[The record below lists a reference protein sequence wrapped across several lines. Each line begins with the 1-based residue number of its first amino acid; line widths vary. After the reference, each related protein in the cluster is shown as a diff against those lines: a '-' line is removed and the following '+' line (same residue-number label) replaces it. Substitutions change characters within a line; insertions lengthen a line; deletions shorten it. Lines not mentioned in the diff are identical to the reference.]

1 MAKVQNTFIKSKMNK
16 DLDDRI
22 LSKGEYRNAQNI
34 NVSKSE
40 GSDVG
45 AMENVLGN
53 IKLNSFA
60 VENLEQ
66 VDGSV
71 IIGSFM
77 DYTNERI
84 FVFTTNYTDVNGN
97 TVNVNYAPAGA
108 YCCIAVYDLNN
119 NQSSNLVKGN
129 FLNFSTTNPIL
140 DINLIED
147 LLFFTDDRNQP
158 RKINVNLALSANA
171 DSSSPHYFNEDQISL
186 AKYYPYKTPIL
197 FNNITVVNFNA
208 SSANATIGGGAAKN
222 DGGSSNGDTSI
233 KVNTTSGNIF
243 AGMAISGGSIP
254 SNTTIISYDG
264 STIVLSKALTGADP
278 AGETYTITWKLTSS
292 ASLIKAGMYLVLD
305 STIQT
310 QSQNI
315 QISYIVNDTTVN
327 LSSTGS
333 TSFNN
338 QTVKIY
344 YPTSY
349 TKNKKYLAPSM
360 AGHIAS
366 STGTVP
372 YPQSTN
378 TVFDAYFNG
387 VPRVGMLISC
397 NVGGSTAAGLDGKLE
412 DDTLISQV
420 ASSPSPYTGAYRI
433 TTSKT
438 FNKDDLR
445 PFNKILL
452 SDPNPY
458 YDLNWPGDPD
468 YLEEKFVRFSYR
480 FKYEDGEYSL
490 MAPFTQPCFIPKQ
503 DGYLTTGL
511 GNKRVIRKK
520 DASDSDYENGD
531 KRYDIYQFSDF
542 SSQEQEIGKST
553 IVSFFENRIQEVD
566 IQIPCDYLINQ
577 LYSELKVI
585 EIDILYKESDGLQV
599 KVLDTFANTDEI
611 ISSNNTNLLT
621 YNYQSRKPFRNLTD
635 AEVVRVY
642 DKVPVRAK
650 TQSVTGNRVVF
661 GNFYDKPTPPL
672 TLNYA
677 VSVSEKFRIDST
689 NGTNNG
695 FSNISAALAYPNHSV
710 KQNRTYQVGVILQDK
725 YGRSSDVILS
735 SLGDETI
742 QFPAGAGGAIFS
754 GSTIFHNY
762 RLSSENIYNWFGD
775 SIKMLWQNPIP
786 ETVSYAGGYPGLYRS
801 GLVKATATQG
811 SSNNIFNLTTWNN
824 DIIVGSIVKGLDNQS
839 KSFSVSIIS
848 LDSVSNPKT
857 ITLSSD
863 VQISANTA
871 IEIIGNA
878 NPLGWYSYK
887 IVVKASEED
896 YYNAYLPNALAGSTQ
911 YSIGAASDL
920 SHITLLADNINKIP
934 SDVTSATPEQTQFR
948 TSDEVLF
955 PRVAQQNWTTQTRQI
970 NVSAGENPTRSRFF
984 TVESIG
990 KVSDLGI
997 NTNSGVGASGAAIK
1011 AAGIFDASSNP
1022 TVARLSTYGTTF
1034 GGFFNNPANNP
1045 KFVPDLNGT
1054 AWSSSGINFYQVDV
1068 TFGNPQNGNS
1078 GTVRGVPLVGNLYPK
1093 PEIEW
1098 ENDQASGFVGKIA
1111 SASSSG
1117 WGYWSN
1123 NNTSNPNN
1131 SVGTTTDGDGTGM
1144 RVRLMSVGPDADGS
1158 FSSPY
1163 EYASPSTLYVRVQV
1177 RGVGYKAG
1185 DTIFIPA
1192 STSGSGTTWTD
1203 PLKFTL
1209 KEAHLATPESSE
1221 AIAGQP
1227 ISVMEIKPATSNLD
1241 IYWETSTSG
1250 LIRDLNDTINSAA
1263 ALSAPTKL
1271 NFVQLGSAKGDVY
1284 FPETNQPFTFI
1295 SQFTCLNGVN
1305 GVLGNVVFN
1314 LDKVENA
1321 AGTIVSGDFDLTN
1334 SPTGTGNIYNNNA
1347 SFFQNNSNLNT
1358 FTFFVTA
1365 TNISLG
1371 ISYSNTFNFTG
1382 SIINATPTIVQ
1393 LDGTAITS
1401 SNLSGSSVGGN
1412 VEITLYARNGA
1423 YHTVADQQNR
1433 WNLGTEPTGGGGTW
1447 SLREGAAG
1455 TSTASVNPP
1464 SGQSGLMLSKQ
1475 RIRFVPPGY
1484 NGTFTNTI
1492 SVTDG
1497 SGNGLTSTVY
1507 TMTVVVT
1514 YPSGNPPAN

>member
-1 MAKVQNTFIKSKMNK
+1 
-16 DLDDRI
+16 
-22 LSKGEYRNAQNI
+22 
-34 NVSKSE
+34 
-40 GSDVG
+40 
-45 AMENVLGN
+45 
-53 IKLNSFA
+53 
-60 VENLEQ
+60 
-66 VDGSV
+66 
-71 IIGSFM
+71 
-77 DYTNERI
+77 
-84 FVFTTNYTDVNGN
+84 
-97 TVNVNYAPAGA
+97 
-108 YCCIAVYDLNN
+108 
-119 NQSSNLVKGN
+119 
-129 FLNFSTTNPIL
+129 
-140 DINLIED
+140 
-147 LLFFTDDRNQP
+147 
-158 RKINVNLALSANA
+158 
-171 DSSSPHYFNEDQISL
+171 
-186 AKYYPYKTPIL
+186 
-197 FNNITVVNFNA
+197 
-208 SSANATIGGGAAKN
+208 
-222 DGGSSNGDTSI
+222 
-233 KVNTTSGNIF
+233 
-243 AGMAISGGSIP
+243 
-254 SNTTIISYDG
+254 
-264 STIVLSKALTGADP
+264 
-278 AGETYTITWKLTSS
+278 
-292 ASLIKAGMYLVLD
+292 MYLVLD
-305 STIQT
+305 SSVQT

-327 LSSTGS
+327 LSSTGATTFS
-333 TSFNN
+333 N

-349 TKNKKYLAPSM
+349 TKNKKYLTPSM
-360 AGHIAS
+360 AGHVAS
-366 STGTVP
+366 STGVIP
-372 YPQSTN
+372 YPQQLNN
-378 TVFDAYFNG
+378 TFDAYFNG
-387 VPRVGMLISC
+387 IPRVGMLISC
-397 NVGGSTAAGLDGKLE
+397 NVGGSTASGLDGVLA
-412 DDTLISQV
+412 DDTLISTV
-420 ASSPSPYTGAYRI
+420 ATSPAPYTGAYRI

-438 FNKDDLR
+438 FNKDHLR

-490 MAPFTQPCFIPKQ
+490 IAPFTQPCFIPKQ

-511 GNKRVIRKK
+511 GNKRVVRKK
-520 DASDSDYENGD
+520 DAGDTDYLDGD

-542 SSQEQEIGKST
+542 SSQEQEIAKST

-566 IQIPCDYLINQ
+566 IQIPCDYLINE
-577 LYSELKVI
+577 LYSKLKVI

-710 KQNRTYQVGVILQDK
+710 KQNRTYQVGVVLQDK
-725 YGRSSDVILS
+725 YGRSSDVVLS

-742 QFPAGAGGAIFS
+742 QFPAGSGGAIFS

-786 ETVSYAGGYPGLYRS
+786 ETVSYASGYPGLYRS
-801 GLVKATATQG
+801 GLVNKTVNQG
-811 SSNNIFNLTTWNN
+811 SSNNIFTLTTWDN
-824 DIIVGSIVKGLDNQS
+824 DIIVGSIVKGTDS
-839 KSFSVSIIS
+839 SAGSFSVSIIA
-848 LDSVSNPKT
+848 LDSISNPKT
-857 ITLSSD
+857 ITLSDD
-863 VQISANTA
+863 VIIDANTSV
-871 IEIIGNA
+871 EIIGNA

-896 YYNAYLPNALAGSTQ
+896 YYNAYLPNSLAGSTQ
-911 YSIGAASDL
+911 YSIGEASNL

-955 PRVAQQNWTTQTRQI
+955 PRVAQQNFTTQTRQI
-970 NVSAGENPTRSRFF
+970 NVSAGENTTRSRFF

-1011 AAGIFDASSNP
+1011 AAGIFDAPSNP

-1034 GGFFNNPANNP
+1034 GGFYNNPANNP
-1045 KFVPDLNGT
+1045 LFVPNLSGT
-1054 AWSSSGINFYQVDV
+1054 QWTSSGVNFYQMDV
-1068 TFGNPQNGNS
+1068 QFGNPIEGTS
-1078 GTVRGVPLVGNLYPK
+1078 GTNRGVPLIGNLYPK
-1093 PEIEW
+1093 PEIKWKNES
-1098 ENDQASGFVGKIA
+1098 ASGFTGNITA
-1111 SASSSG
+1111 GASG

-1123 NNTSNPNN
+1123 NANTDPNN
-1131 SVGTTTDGDGTGM
+1131 AVVVSTDGEGVGM
-1144 RVRLMSVGPDADGS
+1144 RVRLMSIGPNSNGS
-1158 FSSPY
+1158 FASPY
-1163 EYASPSTLYVRVQV
+1163 EFASPSTLYVRVQV

-1185 DTIFIPA
+1185 DQIEIPA
-1192 STSGSGTTWTD
+1192 STSGTGTSWSD
-1203 PLKFTL
+1203 PLVFTL
-1209 KEAHLATPESSE
+1209 SEAYLATPESSE

-1227 ISVMEIKPATSNLD
+1227 ISVMEVKPTTSNLD

-1250 LIRDLNDTINSAA
+1250 LIRDLNDTINTAA
-1263 ALSAPTKL
+1263 SLSAPTTL
-1271 NFVQLGSAKGDVY
+1271 NFTQLGTAKGDVY
-1284 FPETNQPFTFI
+1284 FPETVQPNTFI

-1305 GVLGNVVFN
+1305 GSLGNVVFN

-1321 AGTIVSGDFDLTN
+1321 SGTIVSGDFGLTN
-1334 SPTGTGNIYNNNA
+1334 TPTGTGNIFNNNA
-1347 SFFQNNSNLNT
+1347 SFFQNNNNLNN

-1382 SIINATPTIVQ
+1382 SIINAVPTIVR
-1393 LDGTAITS
+1393 LDGTAIQSSDLATTS
-1401 SNLSGSSVGGN
+1401 PGSFVQI
-1412 VEITLYARNGA
+1412 VLYARNGA
-1423 YHTVADQQNR
+1423 YHTVADEQLL
-1433 WNLGTEPTGGGGTW
+1433 WNLGSESNGGTW
-1447 SLREGAAG
+1447 SLRSGQG
-1455 TSTASVNPP
+1455 GVSTASVNPP

-1475 RIRFVPPGY
+1475 IIRFTPPSAD
-1484 NGTFTNTI
+1484 GTYTNTI

-1507 TMTVVVT
+1507 TLSVVVAS
-1514 YPSGNPPAN
+1514 PEGGGAAG

>member
-53 IKLNSFA
+53 KKLSSFA
-60 VENLEQ
+60 VENLTQ

-84 FVFTTNYTDVNGN
+84 FVFITNYTDVNGN
-97 TVNVNYAPAGA
+97 TTNVNYAPSGA
-108 YCCIAVYDLNN
+108 YCSIAVYDLNN

-158 RKINVNLALSANA
+158 RKINVNLASSANA
-171 DSSSPHYFNEDQISL
+171 DSNSPHYFNEDQISL
-186 AKYYPYKTPIL
+186 AKYYPYKTPTL
-197 FNNITVVNFNA
+197 FNNITVVNFDASNA
-208 SSANATIGGGAAKN
+208 DATIGGGVARN

-233 KVNTTSGNIF
+233 TVDSTSGNIF
-243 AGMAISGGSIP
+243 AGMAISGGNIP
-254 SNTTIISYDG
+254 SGTTIISYND
-264 STIVLSKALTGADP
+264 STIVLSNALTGAD
-278 AGETYTITWKLTSS
+278 ASGTAYTITWKLTSS
-292 ASLIKAGMYLVLD
+292 ASLIKAGMYLVFD
-305 STIQT
+305 SSVQA
-310 QSQNI
+310 QSENI
-315 QISYIVNDTTVN
+315 QISYIVDDTTVN
-327 LSSTGS
+327 LSSTRPTIFS
-333 TSFNN
+333 N

-349 TKNKKYLAPSM
+349 TKNKKYLTPSI

-366 STGTVP
+366 STGVIP
-372 YPQSTN
+372 YPQQAN
-378 TVFDAYFNG
+378 NVFDAFFND

-397 NVGGSTAAGLDGKLE
+397 NVGGSTAAGLDGQLA
-412 DDTLISQV
+412 DDTVISQV
-420 ASSPSPYTGAYRI
+420 ATSPSPYTGAYRI

-511 GNKRVIRKK
+511 GTKRVVRKK
-520 DASDSDYENGD
+520 DADDSDYENGD
-531 KRYDIYQFSDF
+531 KRYDTYEFSDF
-542 SSQEQEIGKST
+542 NSQEEAIGKST

-710 KQNRTYQVGVILQDK
+710 KQNRTYQVGVVLQDK
-725 YGRSSDVILS
+725 YGRSSDVVLS

-742 QFPAGAGGAIFS
+742 QFPAGSGGAIFS

-762 RLSSENIYNWFGD
+762 RLSSQNIYNWFGD
-775 SIKMLWQNPIP
+775 SIKMLWKNPIP
-786 ETVSYAGGYPGLYRS
+786 ETISYASGYPGLYRS
-801 GLVKATATQG
+801 GLVKTTVNQG
-811 SSNNIFNLTTWNN
+811 SSNNIFTLATWDN
-824 DIIVGSIVKGLDNQS
+824 DIIVGSVVKGNDSQNN
-839 KSFSVSIIS
+839 SFSVSIIAI
-848 LDSVSNPKT
+848 DSVSDPKT
-857 ITLSSD
+857 ITLSED
-863 VQISANTA
+863 VLINSNTA
-871 IEIIGNA
+871 IEIVGNA

-896 YYNAYLPNALAGSTQ
+896 YYNAYLPNSLAGSTQ
-911 YSIGAASDL
+911 YSIGAASNL

-955 PRVAQQNWTTQTRQI
+955 PRVAQQNWSTQTKQI
-970 NVSAGENPTRSRFF
+970 NVSAGENLTRSRFF

-997 NTNSGVGASGAAIK
+997 NTNSGTGLDVGIR
-1011 AAGIFDASSNP
+1011 AAGIFNAASNP
-1022 TVARLSTYGTTF
+1022 TVARLNTYGTTF

-1045 KFVPDLNGT
+1045 ISVPDLTGNSY
-1054 AWSSSGINFYQVDV
+1054 SSSGINFYQVDV
-1068 TFGNPQNGNS
+1068 AYGNPQNSTTATN
-1078 GTVRGVPLVGNLYPK
+1078 RGVPLVGSLYPK
-1093 PEIEW
+1093 PDVVW
-1098 ENDQASGFVGKIA
+1098 ENESASGFTGGI
-1111 SASSSG
+1111 SAGTAG

-1123 NNTSNPNN
+1123 NNTSDPNN
-1131 SVGTTTDGDGTGM
+1131 SLGTTTDGDGTGM
-1144 RVRLMSVGPDADGS
+1144 RVRLMSIGPNSNGNFS
-1158 FSSPY
+1158 FPY
-1163 EYASPSTLYVRVQV
+1163 TYAAPSTLYVRIQV

-1185 DTIFIPA
+1185 DTIIIPA
-1192 STSGSGTTWTD
+1192 STSGTGTSWTD

-1209 KEAHLATPESSE
+1209 LEAHLATPESSE
-1221 AIAGQP
+1221 AISGQP
-1227 ISVMEIKPATSNLD
+1227 ISVMEIKPANSNLD

-1263 ALSAPTKL
+1263 ALSAPTSL
-1271 NFVQLGSAKGDVY
+1271 DFTQLGSAKGNVY
-1284 FPETNQPFTFI
+1284 FPETAQPFTFI

-1305 GVLGNVVFN
+1305 AALGNVVFN

-1321 AGTIVSGDFDLTN
+1321 AGTIVSGDFSLTN

-1347 SFFQNNSNLNT
+1347 RFFQNNSNLNT

-1382 SIINATPTIVQ
+1382 SIINASPSIVR
-1393 LDGTAITS
+1393 LDGSAIQPSDLSTTS
-1401 SNLSGSSVGGN
+1401 PGN
-1412 VEITLYARNGA
+1412 FVQIVLYAVNGA
-1423 YHTVADQQNR
+1423 YRTVADQQIL
-1433 WNLGTEPTGGGGTW
+1433 WSLGKESNGGTW
-1447 SLREGAAG
+1447 SLQSGAGG
-1455 TSTASVNPP
+1455 TSTATVGGP
-1464 SGQSGLMLSKQ
+1464 SGLMLSKQ
-1475 RIRFVPPGY
+1475 IIRFTPPSFD
-1484 NGTFTNTI
+1484 GTFTETI

-1497 SGNGLTSTVY
+1497 SGNGLTSTQQ
-1507 TMTVVVT
+1507 TMTVVVAS
-1514 YPSGNPPAN
+1514 PGGNPPAN

>member
-53 IKLNSFA
+53 KKLSSFA
-60 VENLEQ
+60 IENLTQ

-84 FVFTTNYTDVNGN
+84 FVFITNYTDVNGN
-97 TVNVNYAPAGA
+97 TTNVNYAPSGA
-108 YCCIAVYDLNN
+108 YCSIAVYDLNN

-171 DSSSPHYFNEDQISL
+171 DSNSPHYFNEDQISL
-186 AKYYPYKTPIL
+186 AKYYPYKTPTL
-197 FNNITVVNFNA
+197 FNNITVVNFNG
-208 SSANATIGGGAAKN
+208 SSANATIGGGAARN

-233 KVNTTSGNIF
+233 KVESTSGNIF
-243 AGMAISGGSIP
+243 AGMAISGGNIP
-254 SNTTIISYDG
+254 SGTTIISYNA
-264 STIVLSKALTGADP
+264 STIVLSNALTGADASGTP
-278 AGETYTITWKLTSS
+278 YTITWKLTNS

-305 STIQT
+305 SSVQT

-333 TSFNN
+333 TTFNN

-349 TKNKKYLAPSM
+349 TKNKKYLTPSI

-366 STGTVP
+366 STGVAP
-372 YPQSTN
+372 YPQQLN
-378 TVFDAYFNG
+378 NVFDAYFND

-397 NVGGSTAAGLDGKLE
+397 NVGGSTAVGLEQLA
-412 DDTLISQV
+412 DDTVISQV
-420 ASSPSPYTGAYRI
+420 ATSPSPYTGAYRI

-438 FNKDDLR
+438 FNKDNLR

-490 MAPFTQPCFIPKQ
+490 IAPFTQPCFIPKQ

-511 GNKRVIRKK
+511 GTKRVIRKK
-520 DASDSDYENGD
+520 DADDSDYENGD
-531 KRYDIYQFSDF
+531 KRYETYEFSDF
-542 SSQEQEIGKST
+542 NSQEEAIGKST

-710 KQNRTYQVGVILQDK
+710 KQNRTYQIGVVLQDK
-725 YGRSSDVILS
+725 YGRSSDVVLS

-742 QFPAGAGGAIFS
+742 QFPAGSGGAIFS

-762 RLSSENIYNWFGD
+762 RLSSQNIYNWFGD

-786 ETVSYAGGYPGLYRS
+786 ETVSYASGYPGLYRS
-801 GLVKATATQG
+801 GLVKTTVNQG
-811 SSNNIFNLTTWNN
+811 SSNNIFTLATWDN
-824 DIIVGSIVKGLDNQS
+824 DIIVGSVVKGNDSQNN
-839 KSFSVSIIS
+839 SFSVSIIAI
-848 LDSVSNPKT
+848 DSVSNPKT
-857 ITLSSD
+857 ITLSED
-863 VQISANTA
+863 VLINSNTA
-871 IEIIGNA
+871 IEIVGNA

-896 YYNAYLPNALAGSTQ
+896 YYNAYLPNSLAGSTQ
-911 YSIGAASDL
+911 YSIGAASNL

-955 PRVAQQNWTTQTRQI
+955 PRVAQQNWSTQTKQI
-970 NVSAGENPTRSRFF
+970 NVSAGENPTRGRFF

-997 NTNSGVGASGAAIK
+997 NTNSGTGLDVGIR
-1011 AAGIFDASSNP
+1011 AAGIFDAASNP
-1022 TVARLSTYGTTF
+1022 TVARLNTYGTTF

-1045 KFVPDLNGT
+1045 ISVPDLTGNSYT
-1054 AWSSSGINFYQVDV
+1054 SSGINFYQVDV
-1068 TFGNPQNGNS
+1068 EWGNPQNSTTATN
-1078 GTVRGVPLVGNLYPK
+1078 RGVPLVGSLYPK
-1093 PEIEW
+1093 PDVVW
-1098 ENDQASGFVGKIA
+1098 ENESVSGFQGEISGGTA
-1111 SASSSG
+1111 G

-1123 NNTSNPNN
+1123 NNTSDPNN
-1131 SVGTTTDGDGTGM
+1131 SIRTTTDGEGTGM
-1144 RVRLMSVGPDADGS
+1144 RVRLMSIGPNSNGG

-1163 EYASPSTLYVRVQV
+1163 TFAAPSTLYVRIQV

-1185 DTIFIPA
+1185 DTIIIPA
-1192 STSGSGTTWTD
+1192 STSGTGTSWTD

-1209 KEAHLATPESSE
+1209 LEAHLATPESSE
-1221 AIAGQP
+1221 AISGQP
-1227 ISVMEIKPATSNLD
+1227 ISVMEIKPANSNLD

-1263 ALSAPTKL
+1263 ALSAPTSL
-1271 NFVQLGSAKGDVY
+1271 DFTQLGSAKGNVY
-1284 FPETNQPFTFI
+1284 FPETVAPFTFI

-1305 GVLGNVVFN
+1305 GALGNVVFN

-1321 AGTIVSGDFDLTN
+1321 AGTIVSGDFALTN
-1334 SPTGTGNIYNNNA
+1334 NPTGTGNIYNNNA

-1382 SIINATPTIVQ
+1382 SIINASPSIVR
-1393 LDGTAITS
+1393 LDGSAIQSSDLSTTS
-1401 SNLSGSSVGGN
+1401 SGSFVQ
-1412 VEITLYARNGA
+1412 IILYAVNGA
-1423 YHTVADQQNR
+1423 YHTVADQQIL
-1433 WNLGTEPTGGGGTW
+1433 WNLGTEATGGTW
-1447 SLREGAAG
+1447 SLQSGAGG
-1455 TSTASVNPP
+1455 TSTATV
-1464 SGQSGLMLSKQ
+1464 GGTSGLMLSKQ
-1475 RIRFVPPGY
+1475 IIRFTPPSVD
-1484 NGTFTNTI
+1484 GTYTNTI

-1497 SGNGLTSTVY
+1497 SGNGLTSTVR
-1507 TMTVVVT
+1507 TLTVVVAS
-1514 YPSGNPPAN
+1514 PDNPPAAN

>member
-22 LSKGEYRNAQNI
+22 LSKGEYRDAQNI

-53 IKLNSFA
+53 KILNNFA
-60 VENLEQ
+60 VENLAQ
-66 VDGSV
+66 VDGAV

-84 FVFTTNYTDVNGN
+84 FVFITNYTDVNGN
-97 TVNVNYAPAGA
+97 TVNVNYAPSGA
-108 YCCIAVYDLNN
+108 YCSIAVYDLNN

-171 DSSSPHYFNEDQISL
+171 DSNSPHYFNEDQISL

-197 FNNITVVNFNA
+197 FDNITVLNFDASNA
-208 SSANATIGGGAAKN
+208 DATIGGGAAKN
-222 DGGSSNGDTSI
+222 DGGSSNGDISI
-233 KVNTTSGNIF
+233 KVNTTNGNIF
-243 AGMAISGGSIP
+243 AGMAISGGNIP

-264 STIVLSKALTGADP
+264 STIVLSSALTGAD
-278 AGETYTITWKLTSS
+278 ATGTNYTITWKLTSS

-305 STIQT
+305 SSVQT

-327 LSSTGS
+327 LSSTVAS
-333 TSFNN
+333 TFSS

-349 TKNKKYLAPSM
+349 TKNKKYLTPSM

-366 STGTVP
+366 STGVIP
-372 YPQSTN
+372 YPQQLNN
-378 TVFDAYFNG
+378 TFDAYFNG

-397 NVGGSTAAGLDGKLE
+397 NVGGSTASGLDGVLA
-412 DDTLISQV
+412 DDTLVSAV
-420 ASSPSPYTGAYRI
+420 ATSPAPFTGAYRI

-490 MAPFTQPCFIPKQ
+490 IAPFTQPCFIPKQ

-511 GNKRVIRKK
+511 GNKRVVRKK
-520 DASDSDYENGD
+520 DAGDSDYQNGD
-531 KRYDIYQFSDF
+531 KRYDIFQFSDF
-542 SSQEQEIGKST
+542 ASQEEAIGTST
-553 IVSFFENRIQEVD
+553 IVSFFENRVQEVD
-566 IQIPCDYLINQ
+566 IQVPCDYVINQ

-611 ISSNNTNLLT
+611 ISSNSTNLLT

-710 KQNRTYQVGVILQDK
+710 KQNRTYQVGVVLQDK
-725 YGRSSDVILS
+725 YGRSSDVVLS

-742 QFPAGAGGAIFS
+742 QFPAGSGGAIFS

-786 ETVSYAGGYPGLYRS
+786 ETVSYASGYPGLYRS
-801 GLVKATATQG
+801 GLVKATVNQG
-811 SSNNIFNLTTWNN
+811 ASNNIFTLVTWDNN
-824 DIIVGSIVKGLDNQS
+824 IIVGSIVKGADSQGN
-839 KSFSVSIIS
+839 SFSVSIIA
-848 LDSVSNPKT
+848 LDSVANPKT
-857 ITLSSD
+857 ITLSKD
-863 VQISANTA
+863 VVISANTA

-911 YSIGAASDL
+911 YSIGAASNL

-955 PRVAQQNWTTQTRQI
+955 PRVAQQNWTNQTRQI
-970 NVSAGENPTRSRFF
+970 NVSAGENITRSKFF

-997 NTNSGVGASGAAIK
+997 NTNSGVGADGAAIK

-1022 TVARLSTYGTTF
+1022 TVAKLNTYGTTF

-1045 KFVPDLNGT
+1045 VFVPDLTGADWAST
-1054 AWSSSGINFYQVDV
+1054 GVNFYQVDV
-1068 TFGNPQNGNS
+1068 TFGNAQSGSS
-1078 GTVRGVPLVGNLYPK
+1078 GTNRGVPLQGNLYPK
-1093 PEIEW
+1093 PDIEW
-1098 ENDQASGFVGKIA
+1098 VNESASGFVGKI
-1111 SASSSG
+1111 SGASSSG

-1123 NNTSNPNN
+1123 NSSVSPAAN
-1131 SVGTTTDGDGTGM
+1131 SVGTTTDGAGTGM
-1144 RVRLMSVGPDADGS
+1144 RVRLMSVGPDANGG

-1163 EYASPSTLYVRVQV
+1163 EYAAPSTLYVRVQV
-1177 RGVGYKAG
+1177 RGTGYKAG
-1185 DTIFIPA
+1185 DTITIPA
-1192 STSGSGTTWTD
+1192 STSGTGTSWTD
-1203 PLKFTL
+1203 PLKFKL
-1209 KEAHLATPESSE
+1209 QEAHLATPESSE
-1221 AIAGQP
+1221 AVAGQP
-1227 ISVMEIKPATSNLD
+1227 ISVIEIKPATSNLD

-1263 ALSAPTKL
+1263 ALSAPTEL
-1271 NFVQLGSAKGDVY
+1271 LFTQLGIGKGAVN
-1284 FPETNQPFTFI
+1284 FPETVQPFTFI

-1305 GVLGNVVFN
+1305 GALGNVVFN

-1321 AGTIVSGDFDLTN
+1321 AGTIVSGDFGLTN
-1334 SPTGTGNIYNNNA
+1334 NPTGTGNIYNNNA
-1347 SFFQNNSNLNT
+1347 SFFQNNNNLNT

-1382 SIINATPTIVQ
+1382 SIINATPTIVR
-1393 LDGTAITS
+1393 LDGSAITS
-1401 SNLSGSSVGGN
+1401 SDLSASSQGSFI
-1412 VEITLYARNGA
+1412 EITLYARNGA
-1423 YHTVADQQNR
+1423 YDTVADQQNS
-1433 WNLGTEPTGGGGTW
+1433 WNLGAEPSGGTW
-1447 SLREGAAG
+1447 SLREGVGG
-1455 TSTASVNPP
+1455 TSTATV
-1464 SGQSGLMLSKQ
+1464 GGASGLMLSRQ

-1484 NGTFTNTI
+1484 SGTFTNTI

-1497 SGNGLTSTVY
+1497 SGNGLTSTVR
-1507 TMTVVVT
+1507 TMTVVVA
-1514 YPSGNPPAN
+1514 YPSGNNPGG

>member
-53 IKLNSFA
+53 KIINSFA

-66 VDGSV
+66 VDGAV
-71 IIGSFM
+71 IIGSLM

-84 FVFTTNYTDVNGN
+84 FVFITNYTDVNGN

-108 YCCIAVYDLNN
+108 YCSIAVYDLNN
-119 NQSSNLVKGN
+119 NQSLNLVKGS

-171 DSSSPHYFNEDQISL
+171 DSSSPHYINEDQISL
-186 AKYYPYKTPIL
+186 AKYYPYKTPTL
-197 FNNITVVNFNA
+197 FNNITVVNFNG
-208 SSANATIGGGAAKN
+208 SSAAATIGGGACN
-222 DGGSSNGDTSI
+222 NNGGSSNGATSI
-233 KVNTTSGNIF
+233 NIDNQSNNIF
-243 AGMAISGGSIP
+243 AGMAISGGNIP
-254 SNTTIISYDG
+254 SNTTIVSYNG
-264 STIVLSKALTGADP
+264 STIVLSNALTGAD
-278 AGETYTITWKLTSS
+278 ADNTAYTTTWKLTSS

-305 STIQT
+305 SSVQT

-327 LSSTGS
+327 LSSTVAS
-333 TSFNN
+333 TFSN

-349 TKNKKYLAPSM
+349 TKNKKYLTPSM

-366 STGTVP
+366 STGVIP
-372 YPQSTN
+372 YPQSLNN
-378 TVFDAYFNG
+378 TFDAYFNG

-397 NVGGSTAAGLDGKLE
+397 NVGGSTAAGLDGQLA
-412 DDTLISQV
+412 DDTLIATV
-420 ASSPSPYTGAYRI
+420 ASSPAPYTGAYRI

-438 FNKDDLR
+438 FDKDDLR

-490 MAPFTQPCFIPKQ
+490 IAPFTQPCFIPKQ

-511 GNKRVIRKK
+511 GNKRVVRKK
-520 DASDSDYENGD
+520 DAGDTDYQNGD

-542 SSQEQEIGKST
+542 ASQEEEIAKST

-710 KQNRTYQVGVILQDK
+710 KQNRTYQIGVVLQDK

-742 QFPAGAGGAIFS
+742 QFPAGSGGALFS

-762 RLSSENIYNWFGD
+762 RLSTENIYNWFGD

-786 ETVSYAGGYPGLYRS
+786 ETVSYASGYPGLYRS
-801 GLVKATATQG
+801 GIVNTTVNQG
-811 SSNNIFNLTTWNN
+811 GSNNIFTLTTWDN
-824 DIIVGSIVKGLDNQS
+824 DIIVGSIIKGINS
-839 KSFSVSIIS
+839 VGSNFSVSIIA
-848 LDSVSNPKT
+848 LDSVSDPKT
-857 ITLSSD
+857 ITLSDD
-863 VQISANTA
+863 VVIGANTPV
-871 IEIIGNA
+871 EIIGNA

-911 YSIGAASDL
+911 YSIGAASGL

-934 SDVTSATPEQTQFR
+934 SDVTGATPEQTQFR

-955 PRVAQQNWTTQTRQI
+955 PRVAQQNFTTQTRQI

-1011 AAGIFDASSNP
+1011 AAGIFDAPSNP

-1034 GGFFNNPANNP
+1034 GGFYNNPANNP
-1045 KFVPDLNGT
+1045 LFVPNLNGT
-1054 AWSSSGINFYQVDV
+1054 QWASSGVNFYQMDV
-1068 TFGNPQNGNS
+1068 RYGNPIE
-1078 GTVRGVPLVGNLYPK
+1078 GTNATNRGVPLVGNLYPK
-1093 PEIEW
+1093 PEIKW
-1098 ENDQASGFVGKIA
+1098 KNVDANGFTGNISGGA
-1111 SASSSG
+1111 LG

-1123 NNTSNPNN
+1123 NNNTDPNN
-1131 SVGTTTDGDGTGM
+1131 SVTVSTDGEGVGM
-1144 RVRLMSVGPDADGS
+1144 RVRLMSIGPNADGS
-1158 FSSPY
+1158 FYSNPTF
-1163 EYASPSTLYVRVQV
+1163 ASPSTLYVRVQV

-1185 DTIFIPA
+1185 DQIEIPA
-1192 STSGSGTTWTD
+1192 STSGTATSWSD
-1203 PLKFTL
+1203 PLVFTL
-1209 KEAHLATPESSE
+1209 LEGHLATPESSE

-1227 ISVMEIKPATSNLD
+1227 ISIMEVKPPTSNLD

-1250 LIRDLNDTINSAA
+1250 LIRDLNNTINTAA
-1263 ALSAPTKL
+1263 ALSAPTSL
-1271 NFVQLGSAKGDVY
+1271 NFTQLGTAKGDVH
-1284 FPETNQPFTFI
+1284 FPETVQPNTYI

-1305 GVLGNVVFN
+1305 GSLGNVVFN
-1314 LDKVENA
+1314 LDKVENGS
-1321 AGTIVSGDFDLTN
+1321 GTIVSGDFGLTN
-1334 SPTGTGNIYNNNA
+1334 TPTGTGNIFNNNA
-1347 SFFQNNSNLNT
+1347 SFFQNNNNLNN

-1382 SIINATPTIVQ
+1382 SIINAVPTIVR
-1393 LDGTAITS
+1393 LDGTAIQS
-1401 SNLSGSSVGGN
+1401 SDLTTTSVGGF
-1412 VEITLYARNGA
+1412 VQITLYARNGA
-1423 YHTVADQQNR
+1423 YHTVADEQLL
-1433 WNLGTEPTGGGGTW
+1433 WNLGKESGGGTW
-1447 SLREGAAG
+1447 SLMSGQG
-1455 TSTASVNPP
+1455 GVSTASVNPP
-1464 SGQSGLMLSKQ
+1464 PGQSGLMLSKQ
-1475 RIRFVPPGY
+1475 IIRFTPPAAD
-1484 NGTFTNTI
+1484 GTYIKTI

-1497 SGNGLTSTVY
+1497 SGNGLTSTRY
-1507 TMTVVVT
+1507 TLSVVVAS
-1514 YPSGNPPAN
+1514 PEGGPDVG